1 MITTLQA
8 PLSFASARRPIA
20 PLRERFPFPDTVVGT
35 EPPPM
40 QSLRPCAS
48 SWRADADA
56 RASEVVDA
64 FRRTGGLVSGEE
76 LTLMLRKRTSQP
88 ISMLARWIVERRV
101 VSFGL
106 RGQYLVPMFQFEGT
120 YMAVRRSVSAVLA
133 ELKGVFDDWDL
144 ATWFALPNDWLGGHA
159 PVHVLPIDPH
169 AVLQAARADR
179 FIAQG

>member
-8 PLSFASARRPIA
+8 PLSFVSARRPVA
-20 PLRERFPFPDTVVGT
+20 PLRERFPFPGIVGGA

-40 QSLRPCAS
+40 QGSRPGAS
-48 SWRADADA
+48 PWRADADA

-64 FRRTGGLVSGEE
+64 FRRTGGLVSGDE
-76 LTLMLRKRTSQP
+76 LTLMLRQRTSQP

-106 RGQYLVPMFQFEGT
+106 RGEYLVPMFQFEGPS
-120 YMAVRRSVSAVLA
+120 MAVRRSVSAVLA

-144 ATWFALPNDWLGGHA
+144 ATWFALPNDWLGERS
-159 PVHVLPIDPH
+159 PVRALPIDPY

-179 FIAQG
+179 FVAQG